1 MSDCLFC
8 RIAAGE
14 LKSDIVYQDA
24 DFIAFRDIHPQAPHH
39 ILIIPRRHIATIHD
53 LEPADAALVGRMV
66 LNANRIADELGISE
80 RGYRLV
86 FNCRAEAGQAVYHI
100 HLHLLGGRRMNWPPG

>member
-8 RIAAGE
+8 RIATGE

-66 LNANRIADELGISE
+66 LTANRLADELGISE

-100 HLHLLGGRRMNWPPG
+100 HLHLLGGRQMNWPPG